1 MFKQTTGQRH
11 DDSRV
16 FLVAFQGAVLADTRA
31 LILYTWYSST
41 TAVGTFGTCTRCT
54 YVQQYIGGPR
64 AYQGQFRGF
73 TSHQV
78 HARKRL
84 FLS

>member
-41 TAVGTFGTCTRCT
+41 TAVRR
-54 YVQQYIGGPR
+54 YVWYL
-64 AYQGQFRGF
+64 YQVYVR
-73 TSHQV
+73 TAVYRWSACLSRSISRV
-78 HARKRL
+78 HVPPSAC
-84 FLS
+84 S